1 MGAQHR
7 PPGGE
12 EGRAAHQLRP
22 APVAGCAE
30 SVRCSRGR
38 YFEKYAA
45 GRTTAECG
53 GAVLVRF
60 PGRGREGPPG
70 IFRRPAAAKAEDQLN
85 SQAGLA
91 GCKPKPVQDA
101 VDSRSSYSPGRVF
114 DDEWLPQPVQQP
126 LRRKALMLAFAS
138 GSSSANGISTPI
150 RRMRSPCCA

>member
-12 EGRAAHQLRP
+12 EGRAAHQLRS
-22 APVAGCAE
+22 APVAGRAE

-60 PGRGREGPPG
+60 PGGGREGPPG
-70 IFRRPAAAKAEDQLN
+70 IFRRSAAAKAE
-85 SQAGLA
+85 G
-91 GCKPKPVQDA
+91 
-101 VDSRSSYSPGRVF
+101 
-114 DDEWLPQPVQQP
+114 
-126 LRRKALMLAFAS
+126 ALM
-138 GSSSANGISTPI
+138 SAGHAARP
-150 RRMRSPCCA
+150 RRRGDRMM